1 MMNRRDFMKLSAA
14 SAVTMG
20 AVAGMA
26 PASFAENAGVH
37 TDAEV
42 QAMVAE
48 ELRLSREVAFYPA
61 AFRGDFDKFY
71 VLFHKL
77 SRAQYEKVDGAA
89 VPGINASHYDMC
101 VALTNARKALRQI
114 KDPKST
120 VWEIWGD
127 QMAVESPLPTNWEN
141 CYDNEG
147 FRPFLN
153 PYLLRD
159 QGKVKGN
166 VIIIAGGGSTHRNN
180 VVEGYPVAEFF
191 NKNGYNAFVLR
202 YSVSQ
207 NCPVEEV
214 YTNAFAEA
222 QEAMDYLHQNAGD
235 LHIDPEQIAV
245 VGFSAGG
252 HLAASVGT
260 MGRVRPAAMLLGYAV
275 FSVPGKAL
283 GMELPDLLQQVD
295 DQTPPA
301 FLFATQGD
309 HLVPATQSLQF
320 ATLLAER
327 KIPYEMHIFAYGD
340 HGFSTGSRHIAN
352 PQNPENP
359 ESAVW
364 QGMALG
370 FLNHIFNHDVL
381 VPAPE
386 EVKEFCLDMKIGT
399 LLDTPQSA
407 ALIQQ
412 LLPELAQ
419 YVQQEPGSRGISV
432 NDLQFY
438 SNKMFDE
445 EKLAA
450 LNEALVKLN

>member
-127 QMAVESPLPTNWEN
+127 Q
-141 CYDNEG
+141 
-147 FRPFLN
+147 
-153 PYLLRD
+153 
-159 QGKVKGN
+159 GKVKGN

-191 NKNGYNAFVLR
+191 NKNGYNAFVLQRRVNPYAAVDQQLDLARAIR
-202 YSVSQ
+202 YIRH
-207 NCPVEEV
+207 
-214 YTNAFAEA
+214 NASEK
-222 QEAMDYLHQNAGD
+222 
-235 LHIDPEQIAV
+235 HIGKTDIMIA

-252 HLAASVGT
+252 MNVMQVVADQFGTTNTPDKVYPSYVCDAVDHESADLNVAIPIYGLFVTGLNFTKNPNLPPVFGVVGQKDGLSAMMLPSLPECANIFTDFSFYLAPDAPHGVGLGTGTKGYVDYYTQIAQWPDMAVNFIESRLGLMEKKIDMDSVG
-260 MGRVRPAAMLLGYAV
+260 
-275 FSVPGKAL
+275 
-283 GMELPDLLQQVD
+283 
-295 DQTPPA
+295 
-301 FLFATQGD
+301 FA
-309 HLVPATQSLQF
+309 
-320 ATLLAER
+320 
-327 KIPYEMHIFAYGD
+327 
-340 HGFSTGSRHIAN
+340 
-352 PQNPENP
+352 
-359 ESAVW
+359 W
-364 QGMALG
+364 
-370 FLNHIFNHDVL
+370 
-381 VPAPE
+381 
-386 EVKEFCLDMKIGT
+386 
-399 LLDTPQSA
+399 
-407 ALIQQ
+407 
-412 LLPELAQ
+412 
-419 YVQQEPGSRGISV
+419 
-432 NDLQFY
+432 
-438 SNKMFDE
+438 
-445 EKLAA
+445 
-450 LNEALVKLN
+450 